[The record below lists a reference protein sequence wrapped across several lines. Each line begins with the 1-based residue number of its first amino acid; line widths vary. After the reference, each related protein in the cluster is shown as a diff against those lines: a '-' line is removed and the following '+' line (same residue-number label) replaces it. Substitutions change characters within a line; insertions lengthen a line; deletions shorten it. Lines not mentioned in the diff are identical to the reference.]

1 MKMLE
6 NGFFYNVYDIGDN
19 LVLKKKRSFLDIL
32 TNTKLKNISLVLKQ
46 HKVAKSQ
53 TLLIKK
59 KLSVLPASLLGNP
72 RFINSYNYKQ
82 DKVELLYE
90 YFENHSIE
98 ENKAIIKKYLE
109 LVVELLKYGIH
120 DYTYKFK
127 NSYGVTSQ
135 NEVVFID
142 FNEITAS
149 KDEVLKLVDSRHWL
163 IEAQY
168 TKFPEGELKY
178 FIRDTFDSELST
190 TVVEELWA
198 KNII

>member
-19 LVLKKKRSFLDIL
+19 LVLKRKRSFLDIL
-32 TNTKLKNISLVLKQ
+32 TNTKFKNISLVLKQ

-98 ENKAIIKKYLE
+98 ENKTIIKKYLE

-127 NSYGVTSQ
+127 NSYGVTPQ
-135 NEVVFID
+135 NDVVFID

-178 FIRDTFDSELST
+178 FIRDAFDSKLNKA
-190 TVVEELWA
+190 VVEGLWA

>member
-32 TNTKLKNISLVLKQ
+32 TNTKFKNISLVLKQ

-98 ENKAIIKKYLE
+98 ENKTIIKKYLE
-109 LVVELLKYGIH
+109 LVVEL
-120 DYTYKFK
+120 
-127 NSYGVTSQ
+127 
-135 NEVVFID
+135 
-142 FNEITAS
+142 
-149 KDEVLKLVDSRHWL
+149 
-163 IEAQY
+163 
-168 TKFPEGELKY
+168 
-178 FIRDTFDSELST
+178 
-190 TVVEELWA
+190 
-198 KNII
+198 